1 VIERDLDVFGQTVN
15 LASRIAE
22 VAGPGEVLAT
32 EAVAAAAGGSTF
44 GFDRVQDA
52 TLKGMPEAIAL
63 YRVIRTA

>member
-1 VIERDLDVFGQTVN
+1 VIERDLDVFGLSVN

-22 VAGPGEVLAT
+22 GRRARRGCLAT

-52 TLKGMPEAIAL
+52 TLKGLPEASS
-63 YRVIRTA
+63 RSTG